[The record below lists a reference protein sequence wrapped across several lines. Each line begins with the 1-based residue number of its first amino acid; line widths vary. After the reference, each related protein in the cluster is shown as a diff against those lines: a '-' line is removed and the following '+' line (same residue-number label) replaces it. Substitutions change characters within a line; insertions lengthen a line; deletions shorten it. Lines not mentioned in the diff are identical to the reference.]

1 MKMKKRVDRNQKIY
15 EYVNNEIRKKAQAN
29 SNVEFK
35 NTNETL
41 KSINPALFGN
51 STNVNQENNIK
62 LKSNNK
68 NLLISSIVFSII
80 VILII
85 AVAVVIYYATK

>member
-41 KSINPALFGN
+41 KSINFFN
-51 STNVNQENNIK
+51 RFFNHCHFNNCGSGGDI
-62 LKSNNK
+62 LCNK
-68 NLLISSIVFSII
+68 IN
-80 VILII
+80 
-85 AVAVVIYYATK
+85 